1 MSKPQYEFFHFEKY
15 KRPEVSRIEAHH
27 ERTKEKY
34 ACNPDIDPAR
44 KHLNFH
50 LIEPVDRYNKIIN
63 QQVKEAGCRTRKDS
77 VWMLEAFFTASPEF
91 FKGKSKKEVREFFEE
106 CVKFLE
112 KYQSRETF
120 ISAVVHMDETT
131 PHMHLS
137 FVPLTEDKHLA
148 AKTITGNRKKLTWW
162 QDTFWE
168 HIVQK
173 YPEIERGKSA
183 SETHRKHIPPRI
195 FKEMTRLTKQKEK
208 LEAMLS
214 DVKLTNYKDRAAQIL
229 AFLDKYIPDVEA
241 MDTEMKK
248 YRKEFVAYDAE
259 KKALKAE
266 NKELTAELEKS
277 QKQSATKKLKELKL
291 QSDYAEVR
299 AILDRIPP
307 EIIRVYTQRGK
318 QTQRQEGIAYDE
330 MR

>member
-1 MSKPQYEFFHFEKY
+1 MNFFHFEKY

-34 ACNPDIDPAR
+34 ASNPDIDPAR

-50 LIEPVDRYNKIIN
+50 LIEPADRYNKIIN
-63 QQVKEAGCRTRKDS
+63 QQVKAAACRTRKDS

-91 FKGKSKKEVREFFEE
+91 FKRKSDEEIREFFEE

-120 ISAVVHMDETT
+120 ISAVIHMDETT

-214 DVKLTNYKDRAAQIL
+214 DVKLTNYKDRATQIL

-241 MDTEMKK
+241 LDTEMKK
-248 YRKEFVAYDAE
+248 YRKEFAASDAE

-277 QKQSATKKLKELKL
+277 QKQSATKKLKEMKL

-307 EIIRVYTQRGK
+307 EIIRAYAQRGK
-318 QTQRQEGIAYDE
+318 QTQRKEDIAYDE

>member
-1 MSKPQYEFFHFEKY
+1 MLLGI
-15 KRPEVSRIEAHH
+15 V
-27 ERTKEKY
+27 
-34 ACNPDIDPAR
+34 
-44 KHLNFH
+44 
-50 LIEPVDRYNKIIN
+50 NKICGIVGYFSLSTQISQIRKVGRSVHDQDIVPEQWRGF
-63 QQVKEAGCRTRKDS
+63 QQSNILHE
-77 VWMLEAFFTASPEF
+77 TA
-91 FKGKSKKEVREFFEE
+91 KR
-106 CVKFLE
+106 
-112 KYQSRETF
+112 
-120 ISAVVHMDETT
+120 M
-131 PHMHLS
+131 
-137 FVPLTEDKHLA
+137 
-148 AKTITGNRKKLTWW
+148 TWW

-208 LEAMLS
+208 LEAMLA
-214 DVKLTNYKDRAAQIL
+214 DVKLTNYKSQAAQIL

-248 YRKEFVAYDAE
+248 YRKEFAAYDAE

-277 QKQSATKKLKELKL
+277 KKQSATKKVKELKL

-307 EIIRVYTQRGK
+307 EIIRAYAQRGK
-318 QTQRQEGIAYDE
+318 QKEGVAIE
-330 MR
+330 

>member
-15 KRPEVSRIEAHH
+15 KRPAVSKIESHH

-34 ACNPDIDPAR
+34 ASNPDIDPAR

-50 LIEPVDRYNKIIN
+50 LIEPVDRYNKIIG

-91 FKGKSKKEVREFFEE
+91 FKRKSEKEIRAFFEE

-183 SETHRKHIPPRI
+183 SETHRKHIPPRL
-195 FKEMTRLTKQKEK
+195 FKQMTRLTKQKDK

-248 YRKEFVAYDAE
+248 YRKEFAASDAE

-307 EIIRVYTQRGK
+307 EIIRAYAQRGK
-318 QTQRQEGIAYDE
+318 QTQRKEGIAYDE

>member
-34 ACNPDIDPAR
+34 ASNPDIDPAR

-91 FKGKSKKEVREFFEE
+91 FRRKSEKEIREFFEE

-162 QDTFWE
+162 QDMFWE

-183 SETHRKHIPPRI
+183 SETHRKHIPPRL
-195 FKEMTRLTKQKEK
+195 FKQMTRLTKQKEK

-214 DVKLTNYKDRAAQIL
+214 DVKLTNYKSQAAQIL
-229 AFLDKYIPDVEA
+229 AFLDKYIPDVET

-248 YRKEFVAYDAE
+248 YRKEFASADAE
-259 KKALKAE
+259 IKALEEE
-266 NKELTAELEKS
+266 NAELTAELEKS

-307 EIIRVYTQRGK
+307 EIIRAYAQRGK
-318 QTQRQEGIAYDE
+318 QKEDVAIE
-330 MR
+330 

>member
-34 ACNPDIDPAR
+34 ASNPDIDPSR

-50 LIEPVDRYNKIIN
+50 LIEPADRYNKIIN

-91 FKGKSKKEVREFFEE
+91 FKGKKKREIQEFFEE
-106 CVKFLE
+106 CIKFLE
-112 KYQSRETF
+112 KHQSRETF
-120 ISAVVHMDETT
+120 IAAVVHMDEKT

-137 FVPLTEDKHLA
+137 FVPLTEDKRLA
-148 AKTITGNRKKLTWW
+148 AKDITGNKKKLIWW
-162 QDTFWE
+162 QDEFWQ
-168 HIVQK
+168 HMVRK
-173 YPEIERGKSA
+173 YPELERGKSA
-183 SETHRKHIPPRI
+183 SKTHRKHIPPRL
-195 FKEMTRLTKQKEK
+195 FKQMTRLTKQKDK
-208 LEAMLS
+208 LESMLA
-214 DVKLTNYKDRAAQIL
+214 DVKLTNYKSQTAQIL

-241 MDTEMKK
+241 MDTEMRK
-248 YRKEFVAYDAE
+248 YRKEFASSDAE

-307 EIIRVYTQRGK
+307 DIIRAYAQRGK
-318 QTQRQEGIAYDE
+318 QKEGVAID
-330 MR
+330 